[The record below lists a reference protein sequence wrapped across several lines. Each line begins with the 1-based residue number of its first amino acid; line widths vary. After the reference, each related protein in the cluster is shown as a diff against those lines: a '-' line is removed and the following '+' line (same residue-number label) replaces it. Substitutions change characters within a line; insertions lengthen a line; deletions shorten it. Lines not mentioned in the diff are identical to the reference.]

1 MTNCHGL
8 KMRTKDGKMRL
19 TDTLDTDSLL
29 KKYKEERK

>member
-1 MTNCHGL
+1 M
-8 KMRTKDGKMRL
+8 KAVDGKMCL